1 MNAPT
6 ACGSSFAGI
15 GLEILPRK
23 SLRNTSL
30 SRLSIVFSGQHAG
43 KLPSSNTAPLRH
55 QCLRWPYW
63 NVPARHCSNLWTI
76 SGLRHEYKPWS
87 TSLSDMTD
95 IYEEGVAVAVC
106 DAVDSVTLWGVAC
119 AKYLCYRCRSCCAS
133 FSIGSAGDLEA
144 SVCKQP
150 SINVES
156 PVGKNSVMT
165 LLTTA
170 SALQVAVV
178 TTTLVL
184 FYCPH

>member
-1 MNAPT
+1 
-6 ACGSSFAGI
+6 
-15 GLEILPRK
+15 
-23 SLRNTSL
+23 
-30 SRLSIVFSGQHAG
+30 
-43 KLPSSNTAPLRH
+43 
-55 QCLRWPYW
+55 
-63 NVPARHCSNLWTI
+63 VPARHCGNLWTI

-87 TSLSDMTD
+87 TSLSDITD
-95 IYEEGVAVAVC
+95 IYEEGVAVACVAVC

-119 AKYLCYRCRSCCAS
+119 AKYLWYRCCSWCAS
-133 FSIGSAGDLEA
+133 FSIGSAGDLEVP
-144 SVCKQP
+144 VCKQL

-156 PVGKNSVMT
+156 PVGKSSVMT